1 MKLDRIR
8 ERLKIVVLGVCAVA
22 AVFFSA
28 SVNGTPQVAEC
39 SSGKL
44 SAKLTGWV
52 IENKMPSGKA
62 EYSLSDKSALMVSV
76 DSVNLPDGTTL
87 AVYDG
92 DDHLG
97 DLPGLKGGVSTATLA
112 TSKALSEGALIRV
125 MKEDVWVLSGDQTCS
140 KEQPK

>member
-1 MKLDRIR
+1 MKFDRIR

-52 IENKMPSGKA
+52 IENKMPSGNA
-62 EYSLSDKSALMVSV
+62 EYVVGDKAGLKVSV
-76 DSVNLPDGTTL
+76 NSVNLPDGTTL
-87 AVYDG
+87 VVFDG
-92 DDHLG
+92 DDRHMH
-97 DLPGLKGGVSTATLA
+97 PGG
-112 TSKALSEGALIRV
+112 R
-125 MKEDVWVLSGDQTCS
+125 
-140 KEQPK
+140 